1 MSTGRKSGRRAQ
13 REQNQTL
20 AWERVLTPRVIRL
33 LPVVLAGFAFVVYLF
48 TMAPRLT
55 WEHAGRDGGDLI
67 TAAWYM
73 GVPHPTGYPTY
84 TLLAALFA
92 RLPMGSI
99 AWRVH
104 LFSGLTSAVTV
115 ALVFLI
121 GRRLARRQAEPIDA
135 PATLGAAVGALLL
148 AFSRL
153 FWGHALIA
161 EVYALHLFFI
171 ALVLWL
177 MLRWRDGEGA
187 LPWAALAFGLGMGN
201 HITLT
206 FLGPVILL
214 LLWSGRDRL
223 TWRGVLLSALA
234 LMVGLL
240 VYLYLPLSAA
250 TDPLINWGDPDT
262 REGFEWVV
270 TGEGY
275 RRFFFALP
283 YEKLSTRLDDWRI
296 LTGAQ
301 FTILAW
307 PLAVLGMWELTRRY
321 GLLALGTF
329 LHAAIN
335 LVYSIGYNT
344 TDAFVLMLPVY
355 FYVALWMGQGAGWF
369 LDVVKG
375 WRRWDWRSHSPR
387 RPVLVVLLTVCVCV
401 LPLIS
406 LVKDWTHMDLTDDH
420 RAEDWAK
427 GALEAV
433 EPGSLILVGA
443 DAYTFALWY
452 YHDVEG
458 VRPDVTVVNEAMYA
472 FEWYQRT
479 LAVHNPDVPLPSS
492 DEPGSKK
499 VDQVL
504 RNLDRRAVYITED
517 EDNLPGLELTPVGE
531 VWRVTM
537 EKTPTQ

>member
-1 MSTGRKSGRRAQ
+1 MSTGRKSGGRAQ
-13 REQNQTL
+13 KEQNQIL
-20 AWERVLTPRVIRL
+20 AWERALTPRVIRL

-121 GRRLARRQAEPIDA
+121 GRRLARRHAEPIDA

-177 MLRWRDGEGA
+177 MLRWSDGEGA

-214 LLWSGRDRL
+214 LLWSGRHRL

-262 REGFEWVV
+262 SEGFRWVV

-283 YEKLSTRLDDWRI
+283 SDKLSARLDDWRI

-301 FTILAW
+301 FFILAW
-307 PLAVLGMWELTRRY
+307 PLAVLGLWELARRNRCAGVGHLFACAHKPGLFHRLQY
-321 GLLALGTF
+321 DRCFCADAAGLLLRGAL
-329 LHAAIN
+329 
-335 LVYSIGYNT
+335 
-344 TDAFVLMLPVY
+344 D
-355 FYVALWMGQGAGWF
+355 GAGGR
-369 LDVVKG
+369 LVPG
-375 WRRWDWRSHSPR
+375 CGERLA
-387 RPVLVVLLTVCVCV
+387 PVGLAQPHRAPTCHGGAVDSVCVC
-401 LPLIS
+401 
-406 LVKDWTHMDLTDDH
+406 
-420 RAEDWAK
+420 
-427 GALEAV
+427 
-433 EPGSLILVGA
+433 
-443 DAYTFALWY
+443 
-452 YHDVEG
+452 
-458 VRPDVTVVNEAMYA
+458 
-472 FEWYQRT
+472 
-479 LAVHNPDVPLPSS
+479 LAVDLA
-492 DEPGSKK
+492 G
-499 VDQVL
+499 Q
-504 RNLDRRAVYITED
+504 
-517 EDNLPGLELTPVGE
+517 GLGRT
-531 VWRVTM
+531 WT
-537 EKTPTQ
+537 